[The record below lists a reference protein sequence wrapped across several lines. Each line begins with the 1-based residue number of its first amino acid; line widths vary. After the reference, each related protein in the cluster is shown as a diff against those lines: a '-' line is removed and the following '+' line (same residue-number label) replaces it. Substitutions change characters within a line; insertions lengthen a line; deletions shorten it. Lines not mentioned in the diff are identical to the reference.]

1 MTNPSTPITF
11 APKEAFEAAVDA
23 YLTEHLTIDSSPSYP
38 MYGSKNGDTIRLL
51 LKDAVISTVFLEIKS
66 Y

>member
-1 MTNPSTPITF
+1 M
-11 APKEAFEAAVDA
+11 DA

-51 LKDAVISTVFLEIKS
+51 LKDAVISTVFLEIES